1 MPLILSVK
9 ELRDRLRHDDNEDIN
24 AAIQEA
30 LEAASETIPS
40 TIRSD
45 LTRVTVEEVFYIQR
59 GLEWA
64 PSVGGYPA
72 SRRLPASRAGVQL
85 NQGHTATQAKLLLER
100 GFVAT
105 GVAYTAVAAGTY
117 QSLSDANSQVDLRSL
132 NSKDLTL
139 MHHEQG
145 ELLVMDFLFHNTYAK
160 VTYTAGLEDDSG
172 NPAVY
177 QSVPE
182 WLKQLA
188 ALEATRILNTNPVV
202 ATVGSSG
209 TSEARTAV
217 AEQRE
222 KTLKGLIDKMVS
234 AHARYRPGWARAQQA
249 TATGV

>member
-9 ELRDRLRHDDNEDIN
+9 ELRNRLRYDDNPDIN

-40 TIRSD
+40 TLRTD

-64 PSVGGYPA
+64 PSVGGSPG
-72 SRRLPASRAGVQL
+72 SRRLPASTAGVQL
-85 NQGHTATQAKLLLER
+85 NQAHTAVQAKLLLER
-100 GFVAT
+100 GFVDS
-105 GVAYTAVAAGTY
+105 GVTYTAVTSGTF
-117 QSLSDANSQVDLRSL
+117 QGLSIASQQVDLRDVNSL
-132 NSKDLTL
+132 DLTQ
-139 MHHEQG
+139 MHNERG
-145 ELLVMDFLFHNTYAK
+145 ELLVMDYLFHNTYAK
-160 VTYTAGLEDDSG
+160 VTYTAGLEDNSG

-177 QSVPE
+177 QGVPE
-182 WLKQLA
+182 WLKQMA

-222 KTLKGLIDKMVS
+222 KTLTRLIAQLVS
-234 AHARYRPGWARAQQA
+234 DHARYRPMWTRAQQA
-249 TATGV
+249 TATDI